1 MNQTDLNSNPKFS
14 SIAKL
19 MHWGFVL
26 LFIYG
31 LLKQIDNLNQLENMA
46 LLKFEVTFA
55 GIFVLLLLIRF
66 VYMKTTQK
74 SSLPDYSP
82 KSQILAAKV
91 VHSGMYICLAL
102 IPLTGLLIGLLFW
115 LDLKDGFLIDIV
127 VGAHE
132 FAVSVIY
139 WLIGLHILAALY
151 HRLKKDGVWSSM
163 VPFWSEGITKSNN
176 SIKEMD
182 R

>member
-74 SSLPDYSP
+74 SSLPDSTP
-82 KSQILAAKV
+82 KSQILAAKI
-91 VHSGMYICLAL
+91 VHFGMYLCLAL

-115 LDLKDGFLIDIV
+115 LGLKDGFLIVIA
-127 VGAHE
+127 VGFHE
-132 FAVSVIY
+132 LAVSVIY
-139 WLIGLHILAALY
+139 WLIGLHILAAVY
-151 HRLKKDGVWSSM
+151 HRLKRDGVWSSM
-163 VPFWSEGITKSNN
+163 VPLLKEVNN
-176 SIKEMD
+176 EK
-182 R
+182 